1 VDVESAAAVP
11 ENLLEVKILAHSPDP
26 LNQELTEGENG
37 GGLQAVG
44 FCAGFFCLVG
54 WVLFCFVLS
63 FWF

>member
-44 FCAGFFCLVG
+44 FCAGLAG
-54 WVLFCFVLS
+54 FCFVL
-63 FWF
+63 FCLFGFKWD